1 MHVFTFTNRPGG
13 ITYEATNCYE
23 VNRES
28 SVPLRIRLEWK
39 AYPFPKE
46 HINTCRWRMKAF
58 PIRHPSGEVTHEDDW
73 FFTGKGTWDYNV
85 ASYDNPILIS
95 ASLLLIPA
103 ETIFDEIQA
112 FILSLNDIQHED
124 TRTDIQ
130 KLESAGF
137 DRKTSFR
144 KM

>member
-1 MHVFTFTNRPGG
+1 M
-13 ITYEATNCYE
+13 
-23 VNRES
+23 
-28 SVPLRIRLEWK
+28 
-39 AYPFPKE
+39 
-46 HINTCRWRMKAF
+46 
-58 PIRHPSGEVTHEDDW
+58 THEDDW

-124 TRTDIQ
+124 MSTDIQ